1 MAKLEKDIYILGIN
15 ESHTATAALLKNGS
29 IICCA
34 SEERFTRKK
43 GQWGYP
49 KFAVHYCLQEANITI
64 DAISAVYFGFKNPVT
79 YVPGEKNQP
88 NPYGG
93 IIQAVSPHIKRIL
106 LFLVGLSPVF
116 FTLYSFLLKTLYP
129 AIAVATFERSYRKY
143 ITRTIGLPLTKI
155 KRMDHHLAHAMSA
168 YYANPAAHKLKNKP
182 VLVIT
187 NDGYGDDVCSRIYT
201 VKNNSW
207 IEIASTPNHHSIGL
221 LYQYV
226 TEYLGMKPNEHEYKV
241 MGLAPYASSESATE
255 VKKLFRKLFWV
266 DGLSVK
272 SAIPTLGYY
281 SFLEKN
287 LSKVRFDAIA
297 GGIQACT
304 EELLVELVRNSIERT
319 NIHSIVLGGGV
330 FMNVKAN
337 KVINELPGVDSVF
350 VMPSCGDE
358 STAIGAAYY
367 GYKKYCEGHRL
378 KFELK
383 PLSHLYLG
391 PAFDDTSIK
400 KSIVSY
406 VRNKP
411 MSFYKMKYPAKEV
424 AQLLSKGH
432 VVARLAG
439 RMEFG
444 ARALGNLSILAN
456 PSNPSVIRTINK
468 QIKIR
473 DFWMPFA
480 PVILKKLVN
489 DYLIFPRQNGES
501 PFMMFAFN
509 TTNRAQKDMPA
520 AIHPFDDTA
529 RPQILSRQQNPDY
542 YDIVAEFER
551 ITGIGALLNTSFN
564 LHGEP
569 IVLSPLDALQT
580 FHKSGL
586 QYLQLGQYIVMK
598 NKSYEK

>member
-1 MAKLEKDIYILGIN
+1 
-15 ESHTATAALLKNGS
+15 
-29 IICCA
+29 
-34 SEERFTRKK
+34 
-43 GQWGYP
+43 
-49 KFAVHYCLQEANITI
+49 
-64 DAISAVYFGFKNPVT
+64 
-79 YVPGEKNQP
+79 
-88 NPYGG
+88 
-93 IIQAVSPHIKRIL
+93 
-106 LFLVGLSPVF
+106 
-116 FTLYSFLLKTLYP
+116 
-129 AIAVATFERSYRKY
+129 
-143 ITRTIGLPLTKI
+143 
-155 KRMDHHLAHAMSA
+155 
-168 YYANPAAHKLKNKP
+168 
-182 VLVIT
+182 
-187 NDGYGDDVCSRIYT
+187 
-201 VKNNSW
+201 
-207 IEIASTPNHHSIGL
+207 
-221 LYQYV
+221 
-226 TEYLGMKPNEHEYKV
+226 
-241 MGLAPYASSESATE
+241 
-255 VKKLFRKLFWV
+255 
-266 DGLSVK
+266 
-272 SAIPTLGYY
+272 
-281 SFLEKN
+281 
-287 LSKVRFDAIA
+287 
-297 GGIQACT
+297 
-304 EELLVELVRNSIERT
+304 
-319 NIHSIVLGGGV
+319 
-330 FMNVKAN
+330 
-337 KVINELPGVDSVF
+337 
-350 VMPSCGDE
+350 
-358 STAIGAAYY
+358 
-367 GYKKYCEGHRL
+367 
-378 KFELK
+378 
-383 PLSHLYLG
+383 
-391 PAFDDTSIK
+391 
-400 KSIVSY
+400 
-406 VRNKP
+406 
-411 MSFYKMKYPAKEV
+411 MKYPAKEV

-444 ARALGNLSILAN
+444 ARALGNRSILAN